1 MTGFSGFSQEILV
14 MPITKEYPTEGAEI
28 QNRIREESLAYF
40 QAETQKPLVTE
51 LWAIRGRTNEV
62 RVKQIASRSRLPLV
76 WSDKMP
82 GMNGDTG
89 TEKLRAER
97 SVLLLRDR
105 TSPFIEQFQHP
116 IGRCARFYKLTAY
129 NNCNFWCEYCYL
141 YLTFR
146 TQPVSTHFINYEKMY
161 DEIEKF
167 DRSRIPKS
175 LRVLNLG
182 ELGDPL
188 AVDYITGF
196 AKQIIPF
203 MPEHAPHTRLLF
215 LTKSDCVDE
224 ILGLDHNG
232 QSIISFSVNTDKVF
246 EQLEHRTPSP
256 ESRLTA
262 AAKVQKAGYE
272 VRLRIDPVIFY
283 STWEKDYVSLVDKIF
298 QSVQPTRITIGE
310 YRPSNGLANHISSRF
325 PESPLL
331 RINKHLVREG
341 RKLRYPKAQRVKMFR
356 TIIEAI
362 RKHRSNIDIALCK
375 EQPQIWKAVGLDTKG
390 LLCNCVS

>member
-1 MTGFSGFSQEILV
+1 MAILKECLPEEMEI
-14 MPITKEYPTEGAEI
+14 A
-28 QNRIREESLAYF
+28 NRIQEESLAYS
-40 QAETQKPLVTE
+40 QGEIQKPLVSE
-51 LWAIRGRTNEV
+51 LWAIRGKTNEV
-62 RVKQIASRSRLPLV
+62 RVKRIASRSRLPLI
-76 WSDKMP
+76 WLDKMP
-82 GMNGDTG
+82 SVKDETG
-89 TEKLRAER
+89 TEKLRVER

-105 TSPFIEQFQHP
+105 ISPFIEQFQHP
-116 IGRCARFYKLTAY
+116 IGRCAKFYKLTAY

-188 AVDYITGF
+188 AVDYITDF

-203 MPEHAPHTRLLF
+203 MPEHAPRTRLLF

-224 ILGLDHNG
+224 ILGLNHRG
-232 QSIISFSVNTDKVF
+232 QSIISFSVNTDTVF
-246 EQLEHRTPSP
+246 QQLEHRTASP
-256 ESRLTA
+256 ESRLAA

-283 STWEKDYVSLVDKIF
+283 STWQKDYKALVDKIF
-298 QSVQPTRITIGE
+298 QFVQPTRITIGE

-325 PESPLL
+325 PDSPLL

-341 RKLRYPKAQRVKMFR
+341 RKLRYPKAQRVTMFR

-362 RKHRSNIDIALCK
+362 RKHGTDIDIALCK
-375 EQPQIWKAVGLDTKG
+375 EQPQIWKAVGLNAKG
-390 LLCNCVS
+390 LLCNCVT

>member
-1 MTGFSGFSQEILV
+1 MAIL
-14 MPITKEYPTEGAEI
+14 KERPAEEMEVA
-28 QNRIREESLAYF
+28 NRVREEGLAYS
-40 QAETQKPLVTE
+40 QGEMQEPLVSE
-51 LWAIRGRTNEV
+51 LWAIRGKTNEV
-62 RVKQIASRSRLPLV
+62 RVKQIASQSKLPLI
-76 WSDKMP
+76 WIEKIP
-82 GMNGDTG
+82 GVNGERG
-89 TEKLRAER
+89 TEKLRVER

-105 TSPFIEQFQHP
+105 ISPFIEQFQHP
-116 IGRCARFYKLTAY
+116 IGRCAKFYKLTAY
-129 NNCNFWCEYCYL
+129 NSCNFWCEYCYL

-203 MPEHAPHTRLLF
+203 MPEHAPRTRLLF

-224 ILGLDHNG
+224 ILGLDHEG

-256 ESRLTA
+256 ESRLAA
-262 AAKVQKAGYE
+262 AAKVQQAGYE

-283 STWEKDYVSLVDKIF
+283 STWEKDYTSLVDKIF
-298 QSVQPTRITIGE
+298 QFVQPTRITIGE

-325 PESPLL
+325 PESALL
-331 RINKHLVREG
+331 KVNKSLVREG
-341 RKLRYPKAQRVKMFR
+341 KKLRYPKNLRIKMFR
-356 TIIEAI
+356 TIIDAI
-362 RKHRSNIDIALCK
+362 KKHKSDIDIALCK
-375 EQPQIWKAVGLDTKG
+375 EQPQIWKALGLGMKG
-390 LLCNCVS
+390 LSCNCVK